1 MQKPTLSIK
10 NKTKILVAL
19 TIIALVIS
27 VPIGFEKVDFA
38 ERGYYAL
45 HVISVIFGLFLSI
58 VGIMAYLEFKN
69 TRLLMVF
76 AAFLAIT
83 VAESTL
89 LVNLVIPMFEITY
102 GIHDLITHGLILTM
116 LSFFIIGIFRSD

>member
-10 NKTKILVAL
+10 NKTKILVTL

-27 VPIGFEKVDFA
+27 VSFGFEKVDLS
-38 ERGYYAL
+38 ERGYYLL
-45 HVISVIFGLFLSI
+45 HVINVIFGLFLSI

-83 VAESTL
+83 VAESAS
-89 LVNLVIPMFEITY
+89 LVNLVSPMFETTY
-102 GIHDLITHGLILTM
+102 GIHNLITHGLILTM